1 MLKIFA
7 YPIAWLFR
15 IFLNIRHKLFDQGT
29 IKSTKFSNVVTICV
43 GNLNVGGTGKTPFA
57 EMLLESLGRTHK
69 VALLS
74 RGYGRR
80 SKGFLEVTTR
90 SSYKQVGDE
99 PKQMKLKF
107 PETPIFVCEK
117 RVEGVQ
123 RIMEQLP
130 DTEIIILDDAF
141 QHRYIDPTVNIL
153 LVDYNRPVYDDKLL
167 PVGSLRDLPSQ
178 LPRAHFVCVTKCS
191 DTMTPID
198 MRVIMNGLR
207 LFPYQGLFFTRMV
220 GSVPR
225 PIFAEDATSP
235 TVADGQN
242 VLAMAAIGNPAPFI
256 EGLEGRYKVVDQILF
271 RDHHP
276 YNTNDMHKI
285 EEKLATLPDDTIII
299 VTEKDAVKMTARS
312 RIPLNIRKR
321 LYYVSVK
328 ISFTGNTQENFIN
341 QLENYVRK
349 NQTDSLL
356 YTK

>member
-1 MLKIFA
+1 M
-7 YPIAWLFR
+7 
-15 IFLNIRHKLFDQGT
+15 
-29 IKSTKFSNVVTICV
+29 KFNNVVTICI
-43 GNLNVGGTGKTPFA
+43 GNLNAGGTGKTPFA
-57 EMLLESLGRTHK
+57 EMLIDALGGNHK

-80 SKGFLEVTTR
+80 SNGFIEVTTR

-107 PETPIFVCEK
+107 PEVPMFVCEK
-117 RVEGVQ
+117 RVEGVE
-123 RIMEQLP
+123 RIMQLRP

-153 LVDYNRPVYDDKLL
+153 LMDYNRPVYDDKLL
-167 PVGSLRDLPSQ
+167 PVGTLRDLPSQ
-178 LPRAHFVCVTKCS
+178 LPRAHFVCVTKCT
-191 DTMTPID
+191 DAMTPID

-220 GSVPR
+220 SSVPR
-225 PIFAEDATSP
+225 PVFAEDAVAP
-235 TVADGQN
+235 TVADGQS
-242 VLAMAAIGNPAPFI
+242 VLAMAAIGNPTPFI
-256 EGLEGRYKVVDQILF
+256 EDLGSRYKVVDQILF

-276 YNTNDMHKI
+276 YNTNDMRKV
-285 EEKLATLPDDTIII
+285 EEHLASLPDDTAIII
-299 VTEKDAVKMTARS
+299 TEKDAVKMTARD
-312 RIPLNIRKR
+312 RIPHNIRKR
-321 LYYVSVK
+321 LYYTSVN
-328 ISFTGNTQENFIN
+328 ISFTGDSKEQFIN

>member
-15 IFLNIRHKLFDQGT
+15 IYLNIRHKLFDQGT
-29 IKSTKFSNVVTICV
+29 IKSVKFTNVVTICV
-43 GNLNVGGTGKTPFA
+43 GNLTVGGTGKTPFT
-57 EMLLESLGRTHK
+57 EMLIGCLMGNHK
-69 VALLS
+69 VAVLS

-80 SKGFLEVTTR
+80 SKGFIEVTLR

-107 PETPIFVCEK
+107 PDVPMFVCEK
-117 RVEGVQ
+117 RVDGVN
-123 RIMEQLP
+123 RIMELYP
-130 DTEIIILDDAF
+130 DTDIILLDDAF

-153 LVDYNRPVYDDKLL
+153 LVDYNRPVFEDDLL

-191 DTMTPID
+191 PTITPID
-198 MRVIMNGLR
+198 MRVMKNGLR

-220 GSVPR
+220 SGS
-225 PIFAEDATSP
+225 PIPVFPDEAMLSILP
-235 TVADGQN
+235 NGQN

-256 EGLEGRYKVVDQILF
+256 EGLETTYKIVDQMLL

-276 YNTNDMHKI
+276 YNVNDMYKI
-285 EEKLATLPDDTIII
+285 EERLESLPDDTVII
-299 VTEKDAVKMTARS
+299 VTEKDAVKLTGRN

-321 LYYVSVK
+321 LYYVSVN
-328 ISFTGNTQENFIN
+328 ISFTADTKENFLK
-341 QLENYVRK
+341 QLDSYVRK